1 MFAHCFF
8 TIEWNLM
15 ARADNV
21 VHMSVEHIEWNDDCL
36 VFYFATT
43 KTDQNGEKQR
53 LPWHVY
59 SNPLKPHICPV
70 LAMAKYVLSTP
81 GIVEN
86 NGQNRLFPG
95 SNQYSR
101 FLKIFHSVL
110 SKHADEILELG
121 VDPKDLGSHSTC
133 KGTSYHLCIFLFFY
147 FNTNI

>member
-1 MFAHCFF
+1 MYKILEGGRSNEYLFAHCFF

-43 KTDQNGEKQR
+43 KTDPNGEKQR
-53 LPWHVY
+53 LPWHVS
-59 SNPLKPHICPV
+59 SNPLKPHICLV

-86 NGQNRLFPG
+86 NRQN
-95 SNQYSR
+95 
-101 FLKIFHSVL
+101 
-110 SKHADEILELG
+110 
-121 VDPKDLGSHSTC
+121 
-133 KGTSYHLCIFLFFY
+133 
-147 FNTNI
+147 